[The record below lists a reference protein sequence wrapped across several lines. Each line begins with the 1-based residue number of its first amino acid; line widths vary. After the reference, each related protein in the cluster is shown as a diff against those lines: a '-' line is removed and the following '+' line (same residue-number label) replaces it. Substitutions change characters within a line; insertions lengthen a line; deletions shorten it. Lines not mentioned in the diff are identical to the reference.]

1 MKRELSVENDLTPP
15 PARVSVLPVAGEWQ
29 VLIDANGSETVIY
42 FLIEEHARSFAALQ
56 RRRLKLS
63 PTHRTQTLEGEAGII
78 AISAM

>member
-1 MKRELSVENDLTPP
+1 VENYLTQP

-29 VLIDANGSETVIY
+29 VSIEVKGRETVIY

-63 PTHRTQTLEGEAGII
+63 PTHSTQTLEGEAGII